1 MLREN
6 FRKYDHLLVDLD
18 GVVWIG
24 EKPIEDA
31 IHALNA
37 VKDSVRVTFVTNN
50 STRHRNDVVKRLRD
64 IGINWVTVDDI
75 VTSASA
81 LAELISSLGIRKCYV
96 IGEAGLVQ
104 ELQERGVELDEEADA
119 VCVGMDRGFTY
130 DKISIALRNLLK
142 GALFMATN
150 SDSTFPTE
158 EGLMPGAGAMVAA
171 IAAASGREPDVII
184 GKPNPLILM
193 IAARGSSNPLVIGD
207 RVETDILGAIRAG
220 MDSVLVLTGVTK
232 DLKGVGPRPKFIV
245 ESLKGLLL

>member
-1 MLREN
+1 MLKGN

-24 EKPIEDA
+24 DRPIEDA
-31 IHALNA
+31 VQALNV
-37 VKDSVRVTFVTNN
+37 VKDFVRVTFVTNN
-50 STRHRNDVVKRLRD
+50 STRHRNEVMKKLRGV
-64 IGINWVTVDDI
+64 GINWVTVNDV

-81 LAELISSLGIRKCYV
+81 LAELVSSIGIRRCYV
-96 IGEAGLVQ
+96 IGEIGLIQ
-104 ELQERGVELDEEADA
+104 ELQEKGVRLDEEAEA

-150 SDSTFPTE
+150 NDSTFPTE
-158 EGLMPGAGAMVAA
+158 RGLMPGAGAMVAA
-171 IAAASGREPDVII
+171 ITAASGREPDVII

-193 IAARGSSNPLVIGD
+193 MAARGSSNPLVIGD

-232 DLKGVGPRPKFIV
+232 DLRGVGPRPKFIV
-245 ESLKGLLL
+245 ESLKELLL